1 MITPIIS
8 DKRPI
13 INVNINNKEASMLVD
28 TGSSL
33 GIIDINSKDKF
44 DFKLGSKL
52 NIIVS
57 GMGGTSD
64 ESVYHLKDCI
74 VDIGGIQ
81 LYQFVTTDLSA
92 IQESIKQNTGIKI
105 DGIIGTTQIKMS
117 EMKIDLDNKVIKILV
132 TKIRKKYINPKYTP
146 GGSEPKYLSLTLTG
160 ATGGTDSAIF
170 NLDDLVA
177 EGSISSELLQQIINA
192 YQDNQLIQGSS
203 DDSVVTG
210 GNISFDGV
218 NYTITIQDGDTVY
231 ELVVS
236 STGQVVSSTTSSV
249 NNYTNADKT
258 NLDNLSFYLGVNTV
272 TTLVGLPVDKRS
284 IVANITTAQDPSL
297 SAALTPGRELYIR
310 IYNNSGSPITQPIPN
325 TGNFVSMNG
334 TSVSIPA
341 GSFIEMSIWAYA
353 DNSYSIRIGEVE

>member
-1 MITPIIS
+1 MRI
-8 DKRPI
+8 KY
-13 INVNINNKEASMLVD
+13 
-28 TGSSL
+28 
-33 GIIDINSKDKF
+33 
-44 DFKLGSKL
+44 L
-52 NIIVS
+52 NP
-57 GMGGTSD
+57 
-64 ESVYHLKDCI
+64 
-74 VDIGGIQ
+74 
-81 LYQFVTTDLSA
+81 
-92 IQESIKQNTGIKI
+92 N
-105 DGIIGTTQIKMS
+105 
-117 EMKIDLDNKVIKILV
+117 
-132 TKIRKKYINPKYTP
+132 YTAE
-146 GGSEPKYLSLTLTG
+146 GSEPKYLSLTLTG
-160 ATGGTDSAIF
+160 ATGGADSAIF

-177 EGSISSELLQQIINA
+177 EGSISGELLQQIINA
-192 YQDNQLIQGSS
+192 YQDNKLIQGSS
-203 DDSVVTG
+203 DSSVVTG

-218 NYTITIQDGDTVY
+218 NYTITIQDGDNIY

-236 STGQVVSSTTSSV
+236 STGQVVSSTTTSV

-284 IVANITTAQDPSL
+284 IVANITAAQDPSL

-310 IYNNSGSPITQPIPN
+310 IYNNSSSPITQPIPN

>member
-1 MITPIIS
+1 MRI
-8 DKRPI
+8 KY
-13 INVNINNKEASMLVD
+13 
-28 TGSSL
+28 
-33 GIIDINSKDKF
+33 
-44 DFKLGSKL
+44 L
-52 NIIVS
+52 NPNY
-57 GMGGTSD
+57 TS
-64 ESVYHLKDCI
+64 
-74 VDIGGIQ
+74 
-81 LYQFVTTDLSA
+81 
-92 IQESIKQNTGIKI
+92 
-105 DGIIGTTQIKMS
+105 
-117 EMKIDLDNKVIKILV
+117 
-132 TKIRKKYINPKYTP
+132 

-160 ATGGTDSAIF
+160 VTGGTDSAIF

-192 YQDNQLIQGSS
+192 YQDNKLIQGSS
-203 DDSVVTG
+203 DSSVVTG

-218 NYTITIQDGDTVY
+218 NYTITIQDGNNVY

-249 NNYTNADKT
+249 NNYTDVDKS

-284 IVANITTAQDPSL
+284 IVANITSAQDPSL

-310 IYNNSGSPITQPIPN
+310 IYNNSGNPITQPIPN

>member
-1 MITPIIS
+1 MRI
-8 DKRPI
+8 KY
-13 INVNINNKEASMLVD
+13 
-28 TGSSL
+28 
-33 GIIDINSKDKF
+33 
-44 DFKLGSKL
+44 L
-52 NIIVS
+52 NP
-57 GMGGTSD
+57 
-64 ESVYHLKDCI
+64 
-74 VDIGGIQ
+74 
-81 LYQFVTTDLSA
+81 
-92 IQESIKQNTGIKI
+92 N
-105 DGIIGTTQIKMS
+105 
-117 EMKIDLDNKVIKILV
+117 
-132 TKIRKKYINPKYTP
+132 YTP

-160 ATGGTDSAIF
+160 ATGGADSAIF

-177 EGSISSELLQQIINA
+177 ESSISSELLQQIINA
-192 YQDNQLIQGSS
+192 YQDNKLIQGSS
-203 DDSVVTG
+203 DSSVVTG

-249 NNYTNADKT
+249 NNYTDADKS

-310 IYNNSGSPITQPIPN
+310 IYNNSAGPITQPIPN